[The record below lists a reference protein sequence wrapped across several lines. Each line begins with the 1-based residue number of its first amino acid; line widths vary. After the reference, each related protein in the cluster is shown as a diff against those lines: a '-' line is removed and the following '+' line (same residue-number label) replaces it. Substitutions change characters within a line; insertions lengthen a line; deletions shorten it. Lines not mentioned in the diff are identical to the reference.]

1 MLILAAIAVI
11 LFIYLVNNYPRLLYT
26 GINISDMGGNK
37 IRLIKRINCMLV
49 SLATG
54 NTGPAWGTSSGGLS
68 FLLRPQHPLLP
79 HRGRVR
85 RGGHGFLLGH
95 DPGPRA
101 VAGRLLPALR
111 PAPSQVRVPCPTTH
125 AEVFGVTR
133 GGRACGGAV
142 APGSWRSCSLW

>member
-54 NTGPAWGTSSGGLS
+54 NTGGSYPGGNC
-68 FLLRPQHPLLP
+68 
-79 HRGRVR
+79 
-85 RGGHGFLLGH
+85 
-95 DPGPRA
+95 
-101 VAGRLLPALR
+101 
-111 PAPSQVRVPCPTTH
+111 PSTLIKH
-125 AEVFGVTR
+125 NKKY
-133 GGRACGGAV
+133 
-142 APGSWRSCSLW
+142 

>member
-54 NTGPAWGTSSGGLS
+54 NTHTHTHTHTHTRTRTHYS
-68 FLLRPQHPLLP
+68 PL
-79 HRGRVR
+79 
-85 RGGHGFLLGH
+85 F
-95 DPGPRA
+95 
-101 VAGRLLPALR
+101 
-111 PAPSQVRVPCPTTH
+111 
-125 AEVFGVTR
+125 
-133 GGRACGGAV
+133 
-142 APGSWRSCSLW
+142 